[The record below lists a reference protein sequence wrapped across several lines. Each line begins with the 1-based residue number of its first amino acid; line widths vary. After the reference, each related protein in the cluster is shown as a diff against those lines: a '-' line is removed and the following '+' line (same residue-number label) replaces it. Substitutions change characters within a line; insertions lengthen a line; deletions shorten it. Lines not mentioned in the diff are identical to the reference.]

1 MRLTLTIVP
10 AAVDGREH
18 EVGAAGRCSSIAGSC
33 SRSLVVSASSVTIM
47 LVALAAVES
56 RVEAGA
62 ERCARALVLRQPN
75 ELDGQRPAVVLDEQV
90 GAVLRA
96 VVDDDHPA
104 ARRQRPAVSL
114 QVGEEA
120 RQVVH
125 LVERRDDE
133 QDRPRRAVP
142 RATRRL
148 LCANPPI
155 KWNADC
161 RHASALTSLI

>member
-10 AAVDGREH
+10 PPWTDASTRSAPPAAS
-18 EVGAAGRCSSIAGSC
+18 SSIAGSW

-47 LVALAAVES
+47 LDGLEPVES

-133 QDRPRRAVP
+133 QNRPRRAVP
-142 RATRRL
+142 RATRGL
-148 LCANPPI
+148 LCANPAI
-155 KWNADC
+155 KWDADC